1 MRFYN
6 DEAVLFDLC
15 TYGARIKIDWE
26 SCGPLGLANELQ
38 RNRS

>member
-1 MRFYN
+1 MRFY
-6 DEAVLFDLC
+6 DVEGVLFDLC
-15 TYGARIKIDWE
+15 IHGARIKIDRE